1 MLKFEITRELD
12 ATLDILAA
20 ECAGL
25 QDQWWVFGSAAMALA
40 GVAGLVPPDVDLIV
54 SERDAPR
61 LLAAWNANVE
71 TGAGSPIFRSQIFA
85 KAKVAPLP
93 IEIMAGFEA
102 LQDGAWSPVW
112 PATRLAIE
120 RSGGMVFIPAVA
132 EQAQIC
138 RRFGRP
144 KDLARLGALEALI

>member
-1 MLKFEITRELD
+1 MVKSEITPDLD

-40 GVAGLVPPDVDLIV
+40 GVPGLVPPDVDLIV
-54 SERDAPR
+54 SERDAR
-61 LLAAWNANVE
+61 QLVTAWNAHVE

-85 KAKVAPLP
+85 KAQVAP
-93 IEIMAGFEA
+93 
-102 LQDGAWSPVW
+102 
-112 PATRLAIE
+112 
-120 RSGGMVFIPAVA
+120 
-132 EQAQIC
+132 QAQIC

-144 KDLARLGALEALI
+144 KDLARLAALEALI

>member
-1 MLKFEITRELD
+1 MVKSEITPDLD

-40 GVAGLVPPDVDLIV
+40 GVPNLFPPDVDLIV
-54 SERDAPR
+54 SERDAR
-61 LLAAWNANVE
+61 HLVTAWNADVE

-85 KAKVAPLP
+85 KAQVAPLP
-93 IEIMAGFEA
+93 IEIIAGFEA
-102 LQDGAWSPVW
+102 QQDGAWSAVR

-120 RSGGMVFIPAVA
+120 RLGGTVFIPAVA

-144 KDLARLGALEALI
+144 KDLARLAALEALI